1 MPISPTVESFTASAA
16 SAQTSAQS
24 HGPLAAVRRYL
35 ARAAITRRYHR
46 DAAQLSR
53 FSDRDLWDLGLSR
66 SDLPS
71 IADGSY
77 RRG

>member
-1 MPISPTVESFTASAA
+1 MPLASQTVESFATHGRSDAA
-16 SAQTSAQS
+16 GPGLLGALRHYFAQ
-24 HGPLAAVRRYL
+24 
-35 ARAAITRRYHR
+35 AAIRRRFRR

-71 IADGSY
+71 IAEGTY